1 MGLDHCP
8 ISAGGYPAFSGHH
21 SYSFERQRFCSLTI
35 TFHLHSWNV
44 LPFDR
49 VNTTTYSSF
58 NKLASL
64 TLSLVTLFWR
74 HSSIINDQLTYKKS
88 EHAVNSLATVY
99 LQIADELINTMTSSG
114 H

>member
-8 ISAGGYPAFSGHH
+8 ISAGGCPAFSGHH

-35 TFHLHSWNV
+35 TFPLHSWNV
-44 LPFDR
+44 LPFNR

-64 TLSLVTLFWR
+64 TLSLVTILEAF
-74 HSSIINDQLTYKKS
+74 INNDQLTYKKS

-99 LQIADELINTMTSSG
+99 LQIADELINTMTSTSG